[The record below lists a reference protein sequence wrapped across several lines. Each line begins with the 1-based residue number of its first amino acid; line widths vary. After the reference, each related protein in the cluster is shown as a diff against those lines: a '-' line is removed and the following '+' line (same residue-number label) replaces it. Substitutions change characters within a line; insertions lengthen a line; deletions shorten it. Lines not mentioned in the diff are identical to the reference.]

1 LSVFVGVTTEFDPSN
16 RIKCILAQNL
26 AMKKL
31 FSILVLLVVIASCSS
46 LQTSYDYDRSVNFT
60 EFKTFSFY
68 PWDYKNGFQINDYD
82 KQTIL
87 DAIQSSMEKKGYAY
101 QEKGGDLAVSLF
113 ITIKGKTSYDAYTN
127 HYGGWAGYGG
137 GWGYNGFGYGYGY
150 GPGFSTTTV
159 TENHYDQGT
168 LVIDVFSMKD
178 KKLVWQGIGSKPVE
192 QNLDVRDRTLPK
204 NVARIMS
211 KLPANK

>member
-1 LSVFVGVTTEFDPSN
+1 
-16 RIKCILAQNL
+16 
-26 AMKKL
+26 MKKL
-31 FSILVLLVVIASCSS
+31 FSILFLLVVMASCSS
-46 LQTSYDYDRSVNFT
+46 LQVTYDYDRSVNFT

-87 DAIQSSMEKKGYAY
+87 DAIQSSMEKKGYVY

-159 TENHYDQGT
+159 TENHYEQGT
-168 LVIDVFSMKD
+168 LIVDVFSMKD
-178 KKLVWQGIGSKPVE
+178 KKMVWQGIGSRPVE
-192 QNLDVRDRTLPK
+192 NNLDKRDRVLPK
-204 NVARIMS
+204 NVAQIMS